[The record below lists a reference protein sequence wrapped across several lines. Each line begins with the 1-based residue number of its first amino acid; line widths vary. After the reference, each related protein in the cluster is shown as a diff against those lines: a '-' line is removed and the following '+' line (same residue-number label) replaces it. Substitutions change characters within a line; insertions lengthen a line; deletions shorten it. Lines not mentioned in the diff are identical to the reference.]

1 MAGGTALL
9 YAVVRGGYPLTA
21 VDKEKNVALL
31 KTKGGN
37 MVAATQDPSGRVF
50 MFDRAGNLYYD
61 TEDPRTGLLVVDT
74 RGEMTNLFVDKD
86 GKVNR
91 VPIGNIGDLRTVT
104 VKEVGGVPVTELQKS
119 IKGLRGGRITGFFD
133 VAPDGDPNSVPTSAL
148 PRVPTLDGTRI
159 GPPQI
164 LEDWEVELQP
174 KGGGGG
180 WFGGGSG
187 APEDD
192 ASLLRSLQRG
202 DK

>member
-1 MAGGTALL
+1 MAGGERSTVLRSVVASTDVSLRRCTAPLDSL
-9 YAVVRGGYPLTA
+9 AGLAGTLQGRGWPQPQG
-21 VDKEKNVALL
+21 
-31 KTKGGN
+31 
-37 MVAATQDPSGRVF
+37 AASRSWRASAFSPTRRISQPSSEF
-50 MFDRAGNLYYD
+50 LSHPATFPIPQNLN
-61 TEDPRTGLLVVDT
+61 P
-74 RGEMTNLFVDKD
+74 K
-86 GKVNR
+86 
-91 VPIGNIGDLRTVT
+91 P
-104 VKEVGGVPVTELQKS
+104 PPPCS
-119 IKGLRGGRITGFFD
+119 ITGFFD